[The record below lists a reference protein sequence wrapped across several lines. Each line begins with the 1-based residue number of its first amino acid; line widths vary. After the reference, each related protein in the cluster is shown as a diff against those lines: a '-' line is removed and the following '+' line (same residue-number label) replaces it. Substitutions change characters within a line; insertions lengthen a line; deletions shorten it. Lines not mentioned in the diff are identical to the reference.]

1 MSLHRALSIFVVTGT
16 LLAVGAGISL
26 VLLAAYLHRAT
37 IELESGLHGVRLA
50 EEMQIDL
57 LTYVRTADES
67 ERDKIEKSLR
77 EKLQDAR
84 QYGGTPKEDRSL
96 AEAGRLLDVYF
107 ADEHARTA
115 AREGTLRT
123 AFAALRQF
131 VDANIEQAN
140 ASLRESE
147 RLDDLGRRIG
157 IGVAVVLM
165 IGAAA
170 IMFWL
175 RAIAFRPV
183 FEIRD
188 AMKDFAGGQKD
199 ARAATHGP
207 EEFRTIATQFNEMAR
222 AIARQHQNQTAFLAA
237 IAHDLRNPI
246 GALNLS
252 AEILSGPDATPEKL
266 AGLMAV
272 IKRQVSSLDR
282 MVADLLDSA
291 KIESGHLE
299 LKFEELDARTMAQDA
314 FDLFKSAS
322 PAHEFALTLPE
333 KPVPIRCDRL
343 RIEQVL
349 NNLLSNAI
357 KYSPAGGRVT
367 LALKDSGNERLYQ
380 ISDQGMGIA
389 KEDVP
394 YIFEPFRRVRRTK
407 ADIPGV
413 GLGLSVARRI
423 VHAHG
428 GRIAVETEIARG
440 TTFSVYLPAVPAREN
455 IPAA

>member
-1 MSLHRALSIFVVTGT
+1 
-16 LLAVGAGISL
+16 
-26 VLLAAYLHRAT
+26 
-37 IELESGLHGVRLA
+37 
-50 EEMQIDL
+50 
-57 LTYVRTADES
+57 
-67 ERDKIEKSLR
+67 
-77 EKLQDAR
+77 
-84 QYGGTPKEDRSL
+84 
-96 AEAGRLLDVYF
+96 
-107 ADEHARTA
+107 
-115 AREGTLRT
+115 
-123 AFAALRQF
+123 
-131 VDANIEQAN
+131 
-140 ASLRESE
+140 
-147 RLDDLGRRIG
+147 
-157 IGVAVVLM
+157 
-165 IGAAA
+165 
-170 IMFWL
+170 
-175 RAIAFRPV
+175 V

-207 EEFRTIATQFNEMAR
+207 EEFRMIATQFNEMAR

-246 GALNLS
+246 GALKLS

-272 IKRQVSSLDR
+272 IKRQVGSLDR

-367 LALKDSGNERLYQ
+367 LALQDRGNERLYQ

-423 VHAHG
+423 VHGHG